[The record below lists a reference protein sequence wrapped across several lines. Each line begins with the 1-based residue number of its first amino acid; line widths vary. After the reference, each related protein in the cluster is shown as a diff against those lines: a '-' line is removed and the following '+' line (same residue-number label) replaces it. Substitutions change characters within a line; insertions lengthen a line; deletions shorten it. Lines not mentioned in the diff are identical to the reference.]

1 MEVFLASLPPGLG
14 SWLVPGDLRAGPR
27 LGVGVQRAGAGSE
40 GGGGRRWGGGGG
52 GRGGEVVWA
61 IARDSAKGGS
71 SIRSGSGLS
80 EVLE

>member
-40 GGGGRRWGGGGG
+40 GGGGEEVGGGG

>member
-40 GGGGRRWGGGGG
+40 GGGRWGGG